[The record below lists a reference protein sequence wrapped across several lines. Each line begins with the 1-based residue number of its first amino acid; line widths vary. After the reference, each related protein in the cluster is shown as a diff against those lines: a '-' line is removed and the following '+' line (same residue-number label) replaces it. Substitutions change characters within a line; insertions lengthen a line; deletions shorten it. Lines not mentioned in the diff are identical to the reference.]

1 MSRHSLTFLVTFLL
15 AVAGVAPLVY
25 YERPLLGL
33 GAGIAGLLVHWAL
46 SRGGD
51 RDGEVA
57 DSSYFFGFL
66 LTLVFLTVG
75 LYRIGVQA
83 GTAAGSIEVL
93 GFLED
98 LAAGLALTIAGLLIR
113 QVRTLE
119 DARGVARGATR
130 DETLAEAQDGAH
142 RHATAEIQ
150 RQLADNLKAMI
161 ELWRARPEHQVLDLL
176 EQSRSAARDA
186 ATRLD
191 RDLAAAGGRMLDSVE
206 RLDQATAT
214 ATQSLTR
221 AAAGVGSS
229 MTQLA
234 ERLEADMVVVVSG
247 VQAAAADVLRA
258 MEQQRSAADAALAS
272 AQSQHQHQLDLWRT
286 SLEQARTSLEQ
297 AHRGLDEQYRRSMT
311 GFAASGE
318 AFAALAAQATAHVE
332 SLPDPAARLAG
343 MWEGVRRLE
352 TDLTEAIAGAV
363 MELGVLRD
371 RAERL
376 RTSLDQ
382 LGGSTDRAADMIGS
396 GGERLAGTIDAS
408 AERLTDVIGTSGDRI
423 AGALQRELAQMN
435 EIIEEYV
442 ALLEKTPRSLKV
454 RA

>member
-1 MSRHSLTFLVTFLL
+1 MSRHSKTFSITFLL
-15 AVAGVAPLVY
+15 AICGVVPFVY

-33 GAGIAGLLVHWAL
+33 GVGIGGLLAHWAL

-83 GTAAGSIEVL
+83 GAAAGSIEIL

-113 QVRTLE
+113 QVRTLT
-119 DARGVARGATR
+119 DARTGAQKR
-130 DETLAEAQDGAH
+130 SAAESSAADV
-142 RHATAEIQ
+142 Q
-150 RQLADNLKAMI
+150 RQLANNLTAMI

-176 EQSRSAARDA
+176 EQSQSAARDA

-191 RDLAAAGGRMLDSVE
+191 RDLAAAGGRMLESVQ

-214 ATQSLTR
+214 TTQSLTR
-221 AAAGVGSS
+221 AASGVGDS
-229 MTQLA
+229 MTSMA
-234 ERLEADMVVVVSG
+234 ERLEADIGAVVAA
-247 VQAAAADVLRA
+247 VQAAASDVLHTV
-258 MEQQRSAADAALAS
+258 EQQRTAADEALTS
-272 AQSQHQHQLDLWRT
+272 AQSQHQQQLDLWRKN
-286 SLEQARTSLEQ
+286 LEQAQTSLGL
-297 AHRGLDEQYRRSMT
+297 AHRGLDEQYRRSMA

-318 AFAALAAQATAHVE
+318 AFAALASKTTAHVE

-343 MWEGVRRLE
+343 LWDGVRRLE

-363 MELGVLRD
+363 MALGTLRE
-371 RAERL
+371 RAEQL
-376 RTSLDQ
+376 RAALDQ
-382 LGGSTDRAADMIGS
+382 LGGSTDRAADMIGA
-396 GGERLAGTIDAS
+396 GGDRLAGS
-408 AERLTDVIGTSGDRI
+408 
-423 AGALQRELAQMN
+423 LQRELAQMN
-435 EIIEEYV
+435 DIIEQYV

>member
-1 MSRHSLTFLVTFLL
+1 MSRHSVTFLIAFL
-15 AVAGVAPLVY
+15 LTVSGVAPLVY

-33 GAGIAGLLVHWAL
+33 GAGLVGLVAHWRL
-46 SRGGD
+46 SRGRD

-83 GTAAGSIEVL
+83 GAAAGSIHIL

-113 QVRTLE
+113 QVRTLGHAS
-119 DARGVARGATR
+119 DATEERTAS
-130 DETLAEAQDGAH
+130 ESSLAEV
-142 RHATAEIQ
+142 Q
-150 RQLADNLKAMI
+150 RQLADNIKAMI
-161 ELWRARPEHQVLDLL
+161 ELWRARPEHQVLDAL

-191 RDLAAAGGRMLDSVE
+191 RDLAAASGRMLESVE
-206 RLDQATAT
+206 RLDQATRNTMNA
-214 ATQSLTR
+214 LTR
-221 AAAGVGSS
+221 SAESAGRS
-229 MTQLA
+229 MTDLA
-234 ERLEADMVVVVSG
+234 ERLEVDIGTAVRS
-247 VQAAAADVLRA
+247 VQSATSQVLQTIEEQRTAAN
-258 MEQQRSAADAALAS
+258 QALTS
-272 AQSQHQHQLDLWRT
+272 AQAHHQQQLELWR
-286 SLEQARTSLEQ
+286 SNLEQARTALEQ
-297 AHRGLDEQYRRSMT
+297 AHRGLDEQYRRSMA

-318 AFAALAAQATAHVE
+318 AFAELASKTTAHIE

-343 MWEGVRRLE
+343 LWDGVRRLE
-352 TDLTEAIAGAV
+352 TDLTSAIAGAV
-363 MELGVLRD
+363 MELGTLRE
-371 RAERL
+371 RAEQL

-396 GGERLAGTIDAS
+396 GGDRLAGS
-408 AERLTDVIGTSGDRI
+408 
-423 AGALQRELAQMN
+423 LQRELAQMN
-435 EIIEEYV
+435 SIIDEYV
-442 ALLEKTPRSLKV
+442 TLLEKTPRSLKV